1 MVFSE
6 TSSTF
11 RIVREEPRRG
21 RTRRQKGGA
30 CEFREKRTF
39 MKTHLFRTLMA
50 IALAAAVPALIV
62 AGVGPANAQTNEAT
76 GPTGVMNPNG
86 IPEKLELTPAQ
97 RSAIYDAVRKDK
109 SKVAPSRFST
119 AVGAEVPAM
128 IELYML
134 PDDILAQNPAAKFY
148 KYTVVQD
155 RVVLVDPT
163 NMRIVA
169 VIGSP
174 H

>member
-1 MVFSE
+1 
-6 TSSTF
+6 
-11 RIVREEPRRG
+11 
-21 RTRRQKGGA
+21 
-30 CEFREKRTF
+30 
-39 MKTHLFRTLMA
+39 MKTHLFRSLMA
-50 IALAAAVPALIV
+50 IALAAGVPALIF
-62 AGVGPANAQTNEAT
+62 AGGGPANAQTNETAGT
-76 GPTGVMNPNG
+76 TGVMNPNG

-148 KYTVVQD
+148 KYTWCSTGSCWSI
-155 RVVLVDPT
+155 RPT
-163 NMRIVA
+163 CGLSR
-169 VIGSP
+169 
-174 H
+174 

>member
-1 MVFSE
+1 MIFSE
-6 TSSTF
+6 TSPLF

-30 CEFREKRTF
+30 CEFREMRTF
-39 MKTHLFRTLMA
+39 MKTHLFRSLMA

-134 PDDILAQNPAAKFY
+134 PDDILAQNPARWCR
-148 KYTVVQD
+148 TGSCWSI
-155 RVVLVDPT
+155 RPT
-163 NMRIVA
+163 CGLSR
-169 VIGSP
+169 
-174 H
+174 

>member
-1 MVFSE
+1 MIFSE
-6 TSSTF
+6 TSPLF

-30 CEFREKRTF
+30 CEFREMRTF
-39 MKTHLFRTLMA
+39 MKTHLFRSLMA
-50 IALAAAVPALIV
+50 IALAAAVPALIF

-76 GPTGVMNPNG
+76 GSTGVMNPNG

-134 PDDILAQNPAAKFY
+134 PDDILAQNPAAKF
-148 KYTVVQD
+148 
-155 RVVLVDPT
+155 
-163 NMRIVA
+163 
-169 VIGSP
+169 
-174 H
+174 